1 MYDLLQIDSW
11 SMYFNY
17 ALEVCT
23 WSKSYV
29 LLIYTSILLL
39 PIKIVVVGI
48 GSSNIS

>member
-29 LLIYTSILLL
+29 LLIDTTL
-39 PIKIVVVGI
+39 PISTSTILI
-48 GSSNIS
+48 GSSSIY